1 MMRLKPTSTIGTH
14 SRPPTLKLL
23 LECIS
28 SGSRN
33 AAEELLMEGVY
44 QNSGEDVFIS
54 PLSNLRVIP
63 EALDE
68 LQEKFVHNF
77 REFLLDISQ

>member
-1 MMRLKPTSTIGTH
+1 
-14 SRPPTLKLL
+14 
-23 LECIS
+23 
-28 SGSRN
+28 
-33 AAEELLMEGVY
+33 MEGVY
-44 QNSGEDVFIS
+44 QNSGEDVFIN

-68 LQEKFVHNF
+68 LQEKSVHNF